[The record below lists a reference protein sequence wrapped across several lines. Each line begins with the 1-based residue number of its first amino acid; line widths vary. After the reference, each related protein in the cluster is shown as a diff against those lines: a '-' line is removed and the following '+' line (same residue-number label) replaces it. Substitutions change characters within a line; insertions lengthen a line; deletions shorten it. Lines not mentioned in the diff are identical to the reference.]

1 VPPLRLPRPPDRG
14 QAGIEY
20 AGVLL
25 LVAVALGAAA
35 LAADGAGIPQS
46 VHHQMLRA
54 LCVARGGDCEQ
65 DRAYCPVATDRRRDA
80 VAARILVFRIGK
92 DKTVVREQRSDGTIA
107 VTVAYGKEGGLQAG
121 EGVHVGLSLGHGGLS
136 LGGELTAAA
145 VATRERGYTWV
156 LHDAR
161 AADALA
167 GSLGVSERELERLI
181 AARRLPAPAL
191 GYEQG
196 GMRVSGMLSR
206 GSAGIGGAVGLSS
219 QDVAGTRT
227 DARTGRTTVYVQRAV
242 DGSLSLTRD
251 GASATG
257 SRGERERYAVTYDA
271 GGRPI
276 DLMVMTTGSFK
287 LSVDLPNRLQPI
299 ARLLSTPTGHAR
311 LFVEETHLDLT
322 DPENLRAARAFL
334 EQVRHPGAV
343 ALGSVVAVS
352 AALRARLD
360 AAGVINARVY
370 DADERRYGVDLSA
383 AVDGVS
389 IGGELSRTHEATHL
403 VAATTRGIDGVWRTR
418 ADCLGPA

>member
-14 QAGIEY
+14 QAGLEY

-25 LVAVALGAAA
+25 LVVVALGSAAM
-35 LAADGAGIPQS
+35 AADGAGIPQS
-46 VHHQMLRA
+46 VHRQMLRA

-121 EGVHVGLSLGHGGLS
+121 EGVHFGLSLGHGGLS

-161 AADALA
+161 SADALTE
-167 GSLGVSERELERLI
+167 SLGVSEGELKRLV
-181 AARRLPAPAL
+181 AAGRLPAPAL
-191 GYEQG
+191 RYEQG
-196 GMRVSGMLSR
+196 GLRVSGMLSR
-206 GSAGIGGAVGLSS
+206 GAGLGGVLGLSS
-219 QDVAGTRT
+219 QDIAGTRT

-242 DGSLSLTRD
+242 DGSLSLTHS

-257 SRGERERYAVTYDA
+257 TRGDRERYAVTYDA
-271 GGRPI
+271 SGRPV

-287 LSVDLPNRLQPI
+287 LSVDLPNRLQPV
-299 ARLLSTPTGHAR
+299 AGLLSTPTGHAR
-311 LFVEETHLDLT
+311 LYVEETHLDLT
-322 DPENLRAARAFL
+322 DPENLGPARAFL
-334 EQVRHPGAV
+334 EQVRHPGAI
-343 ALGSVVAVS
+343 ALGSAVAIS
-352 AALRARLD
+352 TALRARLD
-360 AAGVINARVY
+360 AAGVINARTY

-389 IGGELSRTHEATHL
+389 IGGELSRTHEATRL

-418 ADCLGPA
+418 TDCLVRV

>member
-1 VPPLRLPRPPDRG
+1 
-14 QAGIEY
+14 
-20 AGVLL
+20 
-25 LVAVALGAAA
+25 
-35 LAADGAGIPQS
+35 
-46 VHHQMLRA
+46 
-54 LCVARGGDCEQ
+54 
-65 DRAYCPVATDRRRDA
+65 
-80 VAARILVFRIGK
+80 VFRIGK
-92 DKTVVREQRSDGTIA
+92 DKTVVREQRSDGTTA
-107 VTVAYGKEGGLQAG
+107 VTVAYGKEGGLQSG
-121 EGVHVGLSLGHGGLS
+121 EGVHVGLSLGHGGFS

-167 GSLGVSERELERLI
+167 GSLGVSEHELERLI
-181 AARRLPAPAL
+181 AARRLPTPAL
-191 GYEQG
+191 RYEQG

-242 DGSLSLTRD
+242 DGSLSLTHD
-251 GASATG
+251 GTSATG

-271 GGRPI
+271 GGLPV

-287 LSVDLPNRLQPI
+287 LSVDLPNRLQPV
-299 ARLLSTPTGHAR
+299 AGLLSTPTGHAR
-311 LFVEETHLDLT
+311 LYVEETHLDLT

-343 ALGSVVAVS
+343 ALGSAVAVS

-360 AAGVINARVY
+360 ATGVINARAY

>member
-1 VPPLRLPRPPDRG
+1 VSPLRLPRPPDRG
-14 QAGIEY
+14 QAGLEY

-25 LVAVALGAAA
+25 LVAMVLGVAA
-35 LAADGAGIPQS
+35 LAADGAEIPQS
-46 VHHQMLRA
+46 VHRQMLRA

-145 VATRERGYTWV
+145 VATRERGYTWL

-167 GSLGVSERELERLI
+167 GSLGVSEGELARLI

-191 GYEQG
+191 RYEQG
-196 GMRVSGMLSR
+196 GLRVSGMLSR
-206 GSAGIGGAVGLSS
+206 GAGLGATLGLSS

-227 DARTGRTTVYVQRAV
+227 DARTGRTTIYVQRAV
-242 DGSLSLTRD
+242 DGSLSLTHSR
-251 GASATG
+251 ASVTG
-257 SRGERERYAVTYDA
+257 SRGDRERYAVTYDA
-271 GGRPI
+271 DGRPV

-287 LSVDLPNRLQPI
+287 LSADLPHRLQPV
-299 ARLLSTPTGHAR
+299 AGLLSTPTGHSR
-311 LFVEETHLDLT
+311 LYVEETHLDLT
-322 DPENLRAARAFL
+322 DPANLGPARAFL
-334 EQVRHPGAV
+334 EQVRHPSVV
-343 ALGSVVAVS
+343 ALGSAVAIS
-352 AALRARLD
+352 TALRARLD
-360 AAGVINARVY
+360 AAGVINARTY

-383 AVDGVS
+383 ALDGVS
-389 IGGELSRTHEATHL
+389 IGGELSRTSEATRL

-418 ADCLGPA
+418 TDCLARA

>member
-1 VPPLRLPRPPDRG
+1 
-14 QAGIEY
+14 
-20 AGVLL
+20 
-25 LVAVALGAAA
+25 VALGAGA

-46 VHHQMLRA
+46 VHRQMLRA

-145 VATRERGYTWV
+145 VATHERGYTWV

-161 AADALA
+161 SADALA
-167 GSLGVSERELERLI
+167 GSLGVSEGELERLV
-181 AARRLPAPAL
+181 AAGRLPKPAL
-191 GYEQG
+191 RYEQG
-196 GMRVSGMLSR
+196 GLRVSGTLSR
-206 GSAGIGGAVGLSS
+206 GAGLGGALGLSS
-219 QDVAGTRT
+219 QDVSGTRT

-242 DGSLSLTRD
+242 DGSLSLTHS
-251 GASATG
+251 GASVTG
-257 SRGERERYAVTYDA
+257 SRGDRERYAVTYDA

-276 DLMVMTTGSFK
+276 DLMVMTTGTFK
-287 LSVDLPNRLQPI
+287 LSADLPNRLQPV
-299 ARLLSTPTGHAR
+299 AGLLSTPTGHAR
-311 LFVEETHLDLT
+311 LYVEETHLDLT
-322 DPENLRAARAFL
+322 DPENLRPARAFL
-334 EQVRHPGAV
+334 EQVSHPDAI
-343 ALGSVVAVS
+343 ALGSAVAIS
-352 AALRARLD
+352 TALRARLD
-360 AAGVINARVY
+360 AAGVVNARAY

-389 IGGELSRTHEATHL
+389 IGGELSRTHEATRL
-403 VAATTRGIDGVWRTR
+403 IAATTRGIDGVWRTR
-418 ADCLGPA
+418 TDCLGRA

>member
-1 VPPLRLPRPPDRG
+1 
-14 QAGIEY
+14 
-20 AGVLL
+20 
-25 LVAVALGAAA
+25 VALGAAA
-35 LAADGAGIPQS
+35 MAADGAGIPQS
-46 VHHQMLRA
+46 VHRQMLRA

-65 DRAYCPVATDRRRDA
+65 DRAYCPMATDRRRDA

-121 EGVHVGLSLGHGGLS
+121 EGVHVGLSLGRGGLS

-156 LHDAR
+156 LHDAP

-167 GSLGVSERELERLI
+167 GSLGVSEGELERLV

-191 GYEQG
+191 RYEQG
-196 GMRVSGMLSR
+196 GLRVSGMLSR
-206 GSAGIGGAVGLSS
+206 GAGLGGALGLSS

-242 DGSLSLTRD
+242 DGSLSLTHS

-257 SRGERERYAVTYDA
+257 SRGDRERYAVTYDA
-271 GGRPI
+271 GGRPV

-287 LSVDLPNRLQPI
+287 LSVDLPNRLQPV
-299 ARLLSTPTGHAR
+299 AGLLSTPTGHAR
-311 LFVEETHLDLT
+311 VYVEETHLDLT
-322 DPENLRAARAFL
+322 DPGNLGPARAFL
-334 EQVRHPGAV
+334 EQVRHPDAV
-343 ALGSVVAVS
+343 ALGSAVAIS
-352 AALRARLD
+352 TALRARLD
-360 AAGVINARVY
+360 AAGVINARTY

-389 IGGELSRTHEATHL
+389 IGGELSRTHEATRL

-418 ADCLGPA
+418 TDCLRRV